1 MEVAVEDISNL
12 RKALKITLPREAV
25 DPHMDAAYKKM
36 QSGAALK
43 GFRKG
48 KVPKKVMEKT
58 YGERIKNEVSE
69 KLIQDTY
76 FDALAETKLE
86 AVVHPDIKLFEFK
99 DDGCFYYEAEI
110 EIKPE
115 FDLAQYKDLEIEH
128 PEIVITDDEIAEHIE
143 KTRRELAP
151 LKAVEDRGAEV
162 DDLIII
168 DFQGFENG
176 TPLKHA
182 AGTEYSLDIGSGTNG
197 KEFED
202 MLLGLKKGEEAERSV
217 KFPPDFAN
225 TVLAGKEIDFK
236 ITVKDLKERVQVA
249 IDDDFAQDVDE
260 EFKTLDDLKAHVRA
274 QIKTEKEKTMDGD
287 IADKIM
293 LKLMESHD
301 FALPARLVA
310 YEINELVKELEGNL
324 DRQGLSLEA
333 AGLTRE
339 KVAEQYRESAERRIK
354 GDFIL
359 KKIADQEDIKLAEE
373 DLEKGY
379 ERIAQQYNMTVA
391 DVKSYFKGRNDIMPF
406 MHELLNE
413 KIIKFLRDAAKV
425 VFVPAADESKE
436 TTEAA
441 S

>member
-12 RKALKITLPREAV
+12 RKSIKITLPREAV
-25 DPHMDAAYKKM
+25 APHMDAAYKKM

-86 AVVHPDIKLFEFK
+86 AVVHPDIKSYEFK
-99 DDGCFYYEAEI
+99 DDGSFYYEAEI

-115 FDLAQYKDLEIEH
+115 FELGQYKGLEIEH
-128 PEIVITDDEIAEHIE
+128 LEIVVDDDEIISHIE

-151 LKAVEDRGAEV
+151 LKTVEDRGAEM

-176 TPLKHA
+176 TPIKHA
-182 AGTEYSLDIGSGTNG
+182 VGTEYSVDIGSGTNG
-197 KEFED
+197 KEFEE
-202 MLLGLKKGEEAERSV
+202 MLLGLKKGEETERNV

-236 ITVKDLKERVQVA
+236 ITVKDLKERIKVA

-260 EFKTLDDLKAHVRA
+260 EFKTLDDLKAYVSTQIRA
-274 QIKTEKEKTMDGD
+274 EKEKTMDGD
-287 IADKIM
+287 VADKIM
-293 LKLMESHD
+293 LKLMDSHD
-301 FALPARLVA
+301 FDLPARLVA

-324 DRQGLSLEA
+324 ERQGLSAEA

-339 KVAEQYRESAERRIK
+339 KLAEQYKESAERRIK

-359 KKIADQEDIKLAEE
+359 KKIAEQEDIKLAEE
-373 DLEKGY
+373 DIEKGY

-413 KIIKFLRDAAKV
+413 KIIKFLRDEAKI
-425 VFVPAADESKE
+425 VFVPATDESKE